1 MVIIKEFIDKVSL
14 MDSRSKRDLILSSH
28 EARMLRDEI
37 VKLMAE
43 HIDTK
48 RQFKDDTPAQLEISG
63 GKW

>member
-1 MVIIKEFIDKVSL
+1 MVIIKEFIDKVSH

-43 HIDTK
+43 NLEK
-48 RQFKDDTPAQLEISG
+48 GRQVKFELPNNLEISG

>member
-1 MVIIKEFIDKVSL
+1 MIIIKEFIDKVSV
-14 MDSRSKRDLILSSH
+14 MDSRSKRDLILSSN

-43 HIDTK
+43 NIEIK
-48 RQFKDDTPAQLEISG
+48 RQTDAEISETLEISG

>member
-1 MVIIKEFIDKVSL
+1 MVIIKEFIDKVSV
-14 MDSRSKRDLILSSH
+14 MDSRSKRDLILSSN

-43 HIDTK
+43 NIEIK
-48 RQFKDDTPAQLEISG
+48 RQPVTEIPETLEISG

>member
-1 MVIIKEFIDKVSL
+1 MVIIKEFIDKVSH

-43 HIDTK
+43 NLEK
-48 RQFKDDTPAQLEISG
+48 GRQVKVELSSNLEISG

>member
-1 MVIIKEFIDKVSL
+1 MVIIKEFIDKVSV
-14 MDSRSKRDLILSSH
+14 MDSRSKRDLILSSN

-43 HIDTK
+43 NIENK
-48 RQFKDDTPAQLEISG
+48 RQTAAEVPETLEISG